1 MEWKVHVNLEKT
13 KVMVCSAMTP
23 KNLLWIFPYNS
34 IVEITDRYK
43 YFGVI
48 LQPNSSLKHVCD
60 YLAARASKA
69 YFALKRK
76 LPFDFT
82 LSTAMWL
89 KQYNF
94 IIVPYSSEIW
104 ISDFKAKKN
113 YFQRIFQVKDQAF
126 NNR

>member
-76 LPFDFT
+76 SAISSPDAGT
-82 LSTAMWL
+82 GITVGDVEVNIQRST
-89 KQYNF
+89 
-94 IIVPYSSEIW
+94 VPTTPTSSTI
-104 ISDFKAKKN
+104 
-113 YFQRIFQVKDQAF
+113 
-126 NNR
+126 

>member
-1 MEWKVHVNLEKT
+1 MEGACQLRKNKGYGLFCYDTE
-13 KVMVCSAMTP
+13 
-23 KNLLWIFPYNS
+23 NLLWIFPYNS

-104 ISDFKAKKN
+104 IPDFKAKKN